1 MPDQKLERCTLQI
14 ESQLSPDSPVILCF
28 QLQRLRGS
36 EMKTKKTSYSGN
48 LDPLH
53 KKSLIVIAECL
64 FTKRSVEK
72 TFAKS
77 IRLSSSVTGNTI
89 EANIFPKYIRT
100 RKKKISSS
108 TRWSKWRVSINIG
121 WSPSWQ
127 KSIQISQL
135 KLPKRLN

>member
-1 MPDQKLERCTLQI
+1 MSKGGRGMPDQKLERCTLQI

-100 RKKKISSS
+100 RKKKYRAAQDE
-108 TRWSKWRVSINIG
+108 TNG
-121 WSPSWQ
+121 E
-127 KSIQISQL
+127 L
-135 KLPKRLN
+135 A